1 MQTAAQVSRL
11 RKIEEERMKLMYQK
25 EQAERAEKMSRIDKA
40 KAELQQWKQ

>member
-1 MQTAAQVSRL
+1 MQTAVQVSRL

-25 EQAERAEKMSRIDKA
+25 EQAETAEKMSRIDKA